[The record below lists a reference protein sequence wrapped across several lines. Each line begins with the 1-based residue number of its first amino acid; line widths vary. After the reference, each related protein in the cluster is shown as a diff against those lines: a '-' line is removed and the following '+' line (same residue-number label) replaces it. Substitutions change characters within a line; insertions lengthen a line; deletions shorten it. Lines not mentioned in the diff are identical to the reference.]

1 LSNLTLN
8 MQTKV
13 AELMSAAE
21 ETKAASAPAE
31 SAAEKAESAP
41 EVDECQRHVED
52 GGRCLDGGKGWERLG
67 PGRCLER
74 GNSRGTNKIWFDLIH
89 P

>member
-1 LSNLTLN
+1 MSNLTLN

-21 ETKAASAPAE
+21 ETKAASAAE
-31 SAAEKAESAP
+31 SAEKAESAP

-52 GGRCLDGGKGWERLG
+52 GGRCLDGGKGWKRLG

-74 GNSRGTNKIWFDLIH
+74 GNSRGTNKI
-89 P
+89 

>member
-1 LSNLTLN
+1 MLQEKYLGNLTLN

-21 ETKAASAPAE
+21 ESKAPVESAE
-31 SAAEKAESAP
+31 SVEPTRAETAP

-52 GGRCLDGGKGWERLG
+52 GGWWESLA
-67 PGRCLER
+67 
-74 GNSRGTNKIWFDLIH
+74 F
-89 P
+89 

>member
-1 LSNLTLN
+1 MLQEKYLGNLTLN

-21 ETKAASAPAE
+21 ESKAPVESAE
-31 SAAEKAESAP
+31 SVEPTRAETAP

-52 GGRCLDGGKGWERLG
+52 GGWWESLAFGG
-67 PGRCLER
+67 CFER
-74 GNSRGTNKIWFDLIH
+74 GNSRGTMKI
-89 P
+89 